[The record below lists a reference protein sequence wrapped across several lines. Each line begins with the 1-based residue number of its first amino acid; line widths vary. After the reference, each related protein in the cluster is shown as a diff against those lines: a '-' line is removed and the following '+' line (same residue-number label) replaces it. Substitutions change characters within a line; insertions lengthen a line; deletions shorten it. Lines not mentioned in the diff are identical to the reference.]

1 MGCLGYGDYMKPI
14 ILKLARDD
22 LKEIH
27 ERLIEYGNNPS
38 KKLKDSFKAFCS
50 NVTTMPYM
58 YPIYD
63 QNPKY
68 RKAIIEYD
76 YLVFFQIDK
85 NKDRAMI
92 YRVLH
97 GKRDIVSILDSK
109 ME

>member
-1 MGCLGYGDYMKPI
+1 MKPI

-27 ERLIEYGNNPS
+27 ERLLEYGNNPL
-38 KKLKDSFKAFCS
+38 KKLKDSFKSFCN

-76 YLVFFQIDK
+76 YIVFYQIDK
-85 NKDRAMI
+85 KEKKEIAMI

-97 GKRDIVSILDSK
+97 GKRNIVSILNSK
-109 ME
+109 GE